1 MHVCNAGQES
11 RPGKYLS
18 GDKLSHADLA
28 VFCQLSALHCGWL
41 DGEQRDWPELWGVIR
56 AWACPMGQS
65 ISTCQLLMPGSREVF
80 MLSNCSVLH
89 MVSHQQEPGS
99 SNQGVFGSASMQ
111 QQCQLLLGD
120 TCLSSAMPLN
130 SSGSSR
136 SRSAAEG
143 HATHLHQHSLLHKLQ
158 VSLLTCW
165 SPTRC

>member
-111 QQCQLLLGD
+111 QQC
-120 TCLSSAMPLN
+120 SSASYYWVTHVCHQQCHLTAVVPH
-130 SSGSSR
+130 
-136 SRSAAEG
+136 AAG
-143 HATHLHQHSLLHKLQ
+143 VQQRAMQLICIS
-158 VSLLTCW
+158 
-165 SPTRC
+165 TRCCINCRCPY